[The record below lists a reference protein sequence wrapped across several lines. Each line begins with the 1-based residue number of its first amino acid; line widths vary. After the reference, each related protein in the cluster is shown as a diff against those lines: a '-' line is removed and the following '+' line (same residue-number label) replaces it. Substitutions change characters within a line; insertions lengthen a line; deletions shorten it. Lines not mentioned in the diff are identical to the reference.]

1 MTKGLVRSN
10 NFADLDNKE
19 QAVVNLG
26 LAQADYAALKGL
38 YTTAGIDFAVIGEI
52 GNSQGNYQA
61 QLDGLTTTFSG
72 VALSGYVNR
81 SGNSSI
87 IGNWTH
93 GGGYIS
99 VNNGL
104 PSGYLASTDSL
115 FSLSIESGEAVIVAS
130 GLVASGLSYNGVRQS
145 NSTVTQ
151 ASLRNGFSPLHL
163 IPLQVGGQAYFAQAG
178 ESPSFYIAPGRT
190 GHALDLITGTVLGGG
205 AVNCASPAWAV
216 GPDGVLFQP
225 AANAPVIEYDPVT
238 GACLGARIWGVV
250 TNDSKAT
257 EAVGGT
263 GWTNQNSIGVSLN
276 STDVV
281 DPAGGNKASKLTW
294 VATNSQT
301 LMPFT
306 AAADVYSAGVWLRT
320 LTGTANVTLYV
331 FLQASP
337 YTVIGTATV
346 AVTSAWKRLSLTTS
360 TATAAAYNFGIQM
373 TGAGSVYASGSQV
386 NRGAVLG
393 PYVQNNSPTLTA
405 SSTAD
410 VWTITGAD
418 FGRIINQTE
427 GTVYW
432 SGSAALDSGT
442 HFGWAISN
450 TGDFTA
456 SWDNS
461 HNFMR
466 QSDAQPVLRTLVGG
480 APQYEV
486 GFGAN
491 WTSSNPIRQAAYAYR
506 QDNFAGIINGTA
518 LVSDASGSLP
528 TTTRIELGAAG
539 SSFFLNGYIRE
550 LAIFRSR
557 RPNAN
562 LQAMTQ

>member
-1 MTKGLVRSN
+1 MTHLVPVLRPVLGTP
-10 NFADLDNKE
+10 FRRGDL
-19 QAVVNLG
+19 
-26 LAQADYAALKGL
+26 Y
-38 YTTAGIDFAVIGEI
+38 
-52 GNSQGNYQA
+52 
-61 QLDGLTTTFSG
+61 
-72 VALSGYVNR
+72 R
-81 SGNSSI
+81 
-87 IGNWTH
+87 
-93 GGGYIS
+93 
-99 VNNGL
+99 
-104 PSGYLASTDSL
+104 
-115 FSLSIESGEAVIVAS
+115 
-130 GLVASGLSYNGVRQS
+130 R
-145 NSTVTQ
+145 
-151 ASLRNGFSPLHL
+151 
-163 IPLQVGGQAYFAQAG
+163 AG
-178 ESPSFYIAPGRT
+178 EVPSFHIAPART
-190 GHALDLITGTVLGGG
+190 RDARDLITGSVLGTY
-205 AVNCASPAWAV
+205 NSASPAWAV

-360 TATAAAYNFGIQM
+360 TATAAAYNFGIQL
-373 TGAGSVYASGSQV
+373 TGAGSVYAFGSQV
-386 NRGAVLG
+386 NRGTVLG
-393 PYVQNNSPTLTA
+393 PYVQNNSTTLSA

-410 VWTITGAD
+410 VWSITGAD
-418 FGRIINQTE
+418 FTRIWNQ
-427 GTVYW
+427 
-432 SGSAALDSGT
+432 SAATLYAEATRDVVP
-442 HFGWAISN
+442 AN
-450 TGDFTA
+450 DY
-456 SWDNS
+456 
-461 HNFMR
+461 
-466 QSDAQPVLRTLVGG
+466 PVLISAQTANNAEKVQIAYLIESLASLYASTSAVVQAELYPVIAANTRARRIAG
-480 APQYEV
+480 A
-486 GFGAN
+486 FA
-491 WTSSNPIRQAAYAYR
+491 
-506 QDNFAGIINGTA
+506 QDNFATCANGGTVLTDTSGTMPSPDRINLG
-518 LVSDASGSLP
+518 SISSGQ
-528 TTTRIELGAAG
+528 
-539 SSFFLNGYIRE
+539 FLNGYIQE

-562 LQAMTQ
+562 LQAMTS